1 MIDLRKEEMLSWG
14 NSTGKVMV
22 LNPLNGKNLSENCH
36 RWKEVGGLAE
46 WVVERLGGQERLEE
60 GLLG

>member
-1 MIDLRKEEMLSWG
+1 MLSWG

-36 RWKEVGGLAE
+36 RWKEVRGLAE